1 MLGRL
6 VDQERAQSC
15 SSSLHDKVSEVN
27 SRPNRISE
35 DIVKCLCRIFVR
47 IGTFKDKL
55 GESRTPS
62 LSMSACSKEKDQ
74 LCDPYGIC
82 SESKM
87 RDTGTYNSLCE
98 IKASNVDL
106 NQTRNVSF
114 LIHRLK

>member
-1 MLGRL
+1 MEGRL
-6 VDQERAQSC
+6 VDQETAESS
-15 SSSLHDKVSEVN
+15 SSSLHDKVSEVD
-27 SRPNRISE
+27 STPNRISE

-47 IGTFKDKL
+47 VGTFKEKL
-55 GESRTPS
+55 GESKTP
-62 LSMSACSKEKDQ
+62 LSSTSACSKGKDQ

-87 RDTGTYNSLCE
+87 RDIGTYNSLCE

-106 NQTRNVSF
+106 NRTRYVVF